1 MEVEVLSL
9 RSRALKAV
17 RDFFYSQGF
26 LEVETPLLVPYE
38 NPDANVENVK
48 VLFEDFSGKGY
59 CWYLHTS
66 PEFFMKRLLW
76 HGVKRIFQVCK
87 VFRNGEVTDIHNVEF
102 TMVEWYRVGGDYRV
116 GMEET
121 LRLVKAVLEACGKEE
136 FAFKGRRVRPGTP
149 VYLTVSEAF
158 REFAGVKDVLDEEEV
173 KFLSKEDDYEDG
185 FFKLLVERVEPALS
199 EFDLPVFLYDY
210 PKKFSAMAKV
220 KGNFAERFELYIA
233 GLEVANGYTE
243 LTEFDDY
250 RKKFL
255 EKGKKA
261 LDLGFLELLSKRP
274 LPPCEGV
281 ALGFD
286 RLLMLTLGVSR
297 IDDVIPF
304 TFKRL
309 AGEVDSPPTP
319 VKG

>member
-1 MEVEVLSL
+1 MEVEILSL

-38 NPDANVENVK
+38 NPDSNVKNVK
-48 VLFEDFSGKGY
+48 VPFQDFAGKSY
-59 CWYLHTS
+59 HWYLHTS

-76 HGVKRIFQVCK
+76 YGAERIFQVCK
-87 VFRNGEVTDIHNVEF
+87 VFRDGEVTDTHNVEF
-102 TMVEWYRVGGDYRV
+102 TMVEWYRVDGDYRV
-116 GMEET
+116 GMAET
-121 LRLVKAVLEACGKEE
+121 LELVKAVLEACGKVE
-136 FAFKGRRVRPGTP
+136 FLFKGKKVKPSSP
-149 VYLTVSEAF
+149 LYLTVSEAF
-158 REFAGVKDVLDEEEV
+158 REFAGVKDVFDEEEV
-173 KFLSKEDDYEDG
+173 RFFSKEENYEDG

-199 EFDLPVFLYDY
+199 EVDVPVFLYDY

-243 LTEFDDY
+243 LTDFEDY
-250 RKKFL
+250 RRKFL
-255 EKGKKA
+255 EKGEKA
-261 LDLGFLELLSKRP
+261 VDLGFLELLRRKP

-286 RLLMLTLGVSR
+286 RLLMLILGAPKIS
-297 IDDVIPF
+297 DVIPF
-304 TFKRL
+304 TVKRL
-309 AGEVDSPPTP
+309 TGEITSLSSLP
-319 VKG
+319 

>member
-1 MEVEVLSL
+1 MEVEVLRF
-9 RSRALKAV
+9 RSRALKAL

-38 NPDANVENVK
+38 NPDANVKNVK
-48 VLFEDFSGKGY
+48 VLFKDFSGKSHR
-59 CWYLHTS
+59 WYLHTS

-76 HGVKRIFQVCK
+76 HGAKRIFQVCK
-87 VFRNGEVTDIHNVEF
+87 VFRDGEVTDTHNVEF
-102 TMVEWYRVGGDYRV
+102 TMVEWYRVNGDYRD

-121 LRLVKAVLEACGKEE
+121 FELVKTVLEACEKEE
-136 FAFKGRRVRPGTP
+136 FVFKGKRVKPEKP
-149 VYLTVSEAF
+149 LYLTVSEAF
-158 REFAGVKDVLDEEEV
+158 REFAGVKDVIDEEEV
-173 KFLSKEDDYEDG
+173 KFLAKEEDYEDG

-199 EFDLPVFLYDY
+199 EIDVPVFLYDY
-210 PKKFSAMAKV
+210 PEKFSAMAKV

-243 LTEFDDY
+243 LTGFEDY

-255 EKGKKA
+255 EKGEKA
-261 LDLGFLELLSKRP
+261 VDLGFLELLRRQP

-286 RLLMLTLGVSR
+286 RLLMLTLGAPK

-304 TFKRL
+304 TVKRL
-309 AGEVDSPPTP
+309 TGELTSLSSLL
-319 VKG
+319 